1 MSDTLYTIFYGI
13 TAISAIVA
21 PIVTA
26 LINNRH
32 LEKMKVENFILQE
45 RIAAYHDFLNLL
57 TFTLA
62 ENSLDQEVSFQFK
75 CSYSK
80 AYLLCSNNT
89 RILLDELQDYISQNA
104 NPSIGVDP
112 HYRTLAR
119 KITTSMRNDIKKPK
133 DKK

>member
-1 MSDTLYTIFYGI
+1 MSDTLHTIFYGI
-13 TAISAIVA
+13 TAISAIAA

-32 LEKMKVENFILQE
+32 IEKMKVQDFILQE
-45 RIAAYHDFLNLL
+45 RITAYQDFLNLL

-62 ENSLDQEVSFQFK
+62 ENSLDKQASFQFK

-89 RILLDELQDYISQNA
+89 RILLDELQNYMAQNA
-104 NPSIGVDP
+104 NPSIGADAR
-112 HYRTLAR
+112 YRNLSR
-119 KITTSMRNDIKKPK
+119 EITTSMRNDIKKPK

>member
-1 MSDTLYTIFYGI
+1 MSDTLHTIFYGI

-32 LEKMKVENFILQE
+32 IEKMKVQDFIFQE
-45 RIAAYHDFLNLL
+45 RIEAYQDFLNLL

-62 ENSLDQEVSFQFK
+62 ENSFDQEVSFQFK

-80 AYLLCSNNT
+80 VYLLCSENT
-89 RILLDELQDYISQNA
+89 KVLLDRLQNYISQNPT
-104 NPSIGVDP
+104 PSMGSNI
-112 HYRTLAR
+112 YYKSLSCE
-119 KITTSMRNDIKKPK
+119 ITASMRDDIKKPK